1 MKIFLTPRRM
11 LKFLNAESKT
21 IVSGAAVVGILS
33 LVSRLVGLVRDRLLA
48 GMFGAGDVLDVY
60 YAAFRLPDL
69 LFNLI
74 VVGALSAS
82 FIPLFSKHYAEG
94 KKSERAW
101 ELTNNILHV
110 VLLGMMALSVVLFL
124 AADPLSTL
132 IAPGF
137 SPEKRHAVAGFTR
150 IMLSAQVL
158 LAASMVFGSTLQG
171 MKRFFLSSLAPVFY
185 NVGIIVGGLLFSRS
199 LGPVGLAW
207 GVVLGASLHLLV
219 QFVGARAAG
228 YRHRW
233 LLQPSD
239 PDTREVI
246 RLMGPRAAGIGLSQ
260 LVFVAYTTFATT
272 LAAGS
277 VTLFQF
283 AYNIQFFPVGIIGV
297 SYAIAAFPTF
307 SETLAKGDKK
317 GFLTAF
323 SSTVRQILFFLTP
336 LSVAFLLLRAQAVR
350 IVVGAGAFDWP
361 ATVATAD
368 ALAAFVLSVGAQSL
382 AYVLS
387 RAYYALRDTYTPL
400 VLGVTGDA
408 FGLLL
413 AFWLAPQ
420 YGVAGLALAFS
431 LGSLIKLVLLWV
443 VLRQRLGTL
452 GESTLVRT
460 ILTVSG
466 AGLIAAVVIQL
477 GKQLVPVALPL
488 TTFWSVFAQGAVAGG
503 LGLAA
508 YIAVCAA
515 FKSEELQDVVVS
527 VRRKFFKKYQPTEA
541 ITPDTTAT
549 GA

>member
-1 MKIFLTPRRM
+1 M
-11 LKFLNAESKT
+11 LKFLNGQSKT
-21 IVSGAAVVGILS
+21 IVSGAAVVGVLS
-33 LVSRLVGLVRDRLLA
+33 LASRLVGLVRDRLLA

-82 FIPLFSKHYAEG
+82 FIPLFTKRYGDGRKAD
-94 KKSERAW
+94 RAW
-101 ELTNNILHV
+101 ELTNNILHL
-110 VLLGMMALSVVLFL
+110 VLAGMMVLSAVLFFV
-124 AADPLSTL
+124 ADPLAGV

-137 SPEKRHAVAGFTR
+137 SAEKQHAVAAFTR
-150 IMLSAQVL
+150 VMLGAQVL

-185 NVGIIVGGLLFSRS
+185 NIGIIIGGMLFAPM
-199 LGPVGLAW
+199 LGAIGLAW

-228 YRHRW
+228 YRHHWTLR
-233 LLQPSD
+233 
-239 PDTREVI
+239 PDAETKEVI

-260 LVFVAYTTFATT
+260 LVFVAYTVFATT

-307 SETLAKGDKK
+307 SETLGKDDKK
-317 GFLTAF
+317 GFLSAF

-361 ATVATAD
+361 ATVTTAD
-368 ALAAFVLSVGAQSL
+368 ALAAFVLSIAAQSL
-382 AYVLS
+382 TYVLA

-400 VLGVTGDA
+400 ILGIAGDA
-408 FGLLL
+408 IGLLA
-413 AFWLAPQ
+413 AFWLAPM

-431 LGSLIKLVLLWV
+431 IGSLVKLVLMWV

-452 GESTLVRT
+452 GESTMVRT
-460 ILTVSG
+460 LLTVAG
-466 AGLIAAVVIQL
+466 AGLVAAVVTQA

-488 TTFWSVFAQGAVAGG
+488 TTFWSVLAQGAVAGG
-503 LGLAA
+503 LGFIA
-508 YIAVCAA
+508 YIAVCAL
-515 FKSEELQDVVVS
+515 FKSEELQDVIAS

-541 ITPDTTAT
+541 TTPDTTAT

>member
-1 MKIFLTPRRM
+1 M
-11 LKFLNAESKT
+11 LKFLNGQSKT
-21 IVSGAAVVGILS
+21 IVSGAAVVGVLS
-33 LVSRLVGLVRDRLLA
+33 LASRLVGLVRDRLLA

-82 FIPLFSKHYAEG
+82 FIPLFTKRYGDGRKAD
-94 KKSERAW
+94 RAW
-101 ELTNNILHV
+101 ELTNNILHL
-110 VLLGMMALSVVLFL
+110 VLAGMVALSAVLFFV
-124 AADPLSTL
+124 ADPLASI

-137 SPEKRHAVAGFTR
+137 STEKQHAVAAFTR
-150 IMLSAQVL
+150 VMLAAQIL

-185 NVGIIVGGLLFSRS
+185 NIGIIIGGMLFAPM
-199 LGPVGLAW
+199 LGAIGLAW
-207 GVVLGASLHLLV
+207 GVVLGAFLHLLV

-228 YRHRW
+228 YRHGWRMR
-233 LLQPSD
+233 LD
-239 PDTREVI
+239 AETKEVI

-260 LVFVAYTTFATT
+260 LVFVAYTVFATT

-307 SETLAKGDKK
+307 SETLGKDDKK
-317 GFLTAF
+317 AFLSAF

-368 ALAAFVLSVGAQSL
+368 ALAAFVLSIAAQSL
-382 AYVLS
+382 SYVLA

-400 VLGVTGDA
+400 ILGVAGDA
-408 FGLLL
+408 IGLLA
-413 AFWLAPQ
+413 AFWLTPV
-420 YGVAGLALAFS
+420 YSVAGLALAFS
-431 LGSLIKLVLLWV
+431 LGSLAKLALMWV

-452 GESTLVRT
+452 GESTMIRT
-460 ILTVSG
+460 VLTVAG
-466 AGLIAAVVIQL
+466 AGLVAAVVTQA

-488 TTFWSVFAQGAVAGG
+488 TTFWSVLAQGAVAGG
-503 LGLAA
+503 LGFAA
-508 YIAVCAA
+508 YLAVCAL
-515 FKSEELQDVVVS
+515 FKSEELQDVIVS
-527 VRRKFFKKYQPTEA
+527 VRRKFFKKYQPTEVT
-541 ITPDTTAT
+541 TPDTTAT

>member
-1 MKIFLTPRRM
+1 M
-11 LKFLNAESKT
+11 LKILNAESKS

-101 ELTNNILHV
+101 DLTTNVLHV
-110 VLLGMMALSVVLFL
+110 ILLGMLVLSAALFF
-124 AADPLSTL
+124 AADPLSAL

-150 IMLSAQVL
+150 VMLSAQVL

-171 MKRFFLSSLAPVFY
+171 MKRFFLSSFAPVFY
-185 NVGIIVGGLLFSRS
+185 NVGIIVGGLWFTRF
-199 LGPVGLAW
+199 LGPIGLAW
-207 GVVLGASLHLLV
+207 GVVLGAFLHLMV

-233 LLQPSD
+233 IFEPKD
-239 PDTREVI
+239 PDAREVV

-283 AYNIQFFPVGIIGV
+283 AYNIQFFPVGIVGV

-307 SETLAKGDKK
+307 AETLGKK
-317 GFLTAF
+317 DHDGFRAAF
-323 SSTVRQILFFLTP
+323 SSTVRQVLFFLTP

-350 IVVGAGAFDWP
+350 IVVGAGAFDWSS
-361 ATVATAD
+361 TVATAD

-382 AYVLS
+382 VYVLA

-400 VLGVTGDA
+400 VLGLAGDA
-408 FGLLL
+408 IGLLI
-413 AFWLAPQ
+413 AFWLAPK
-420 YGVAGLALAFS
+420 YGVAGLGLAFS
-431 LGSLIKLVLLWV
+431 LGIFIELVLMWV
-443 VLRQRLGTL
+443 ILRQRLGTL
-452 GESTLVRT
+452 GESTMVRSV
-460 ILTVSG
+460 LTVSG
-466 AGLIAAVVIQL
+466 AGLVAAVVIQL
-477 GKQLVPVALPL
+477 GKQLVPVAVPL

-503 LGLAA
+503 LGLLA
-508 YIAVCAA
+508 YLGVCALA
-515 FKSEELQDVVVS
+515 GSEELGTVAAS
-527 VRRKFFKKYQPTEA
+527 LKRKLFRRYQPTEA
-541 ITPDTTAT
+541 TPPDTTAT

>member
-1 MKIFLTPRRM
+1 M
-11 LKFLNAESKT
+11 LKFLNGQSKT
-21 IVSGAAVVGILS
+21 IVSGAAVVGVLS
-33 LVSRLVGLVRDRLLA
+33 LASRLVGLVRDRLLA

-82 FIPLFSKHYAEG
+82 FIPLFTKHYADG
-94 KKSERAW
+94 RKSERAW
-101 ELTNNILHV
+101 ALTNNVLHL
-110 VLLGMMALSVVLFL
+110 VLTGMVALSAVLFFV
-124 AADPLSTL
+124 ADPLAGL

-137 SPEKRHAVAGFTR
+137 SPDKQQAVAAFTR
-150 IMLSAQVL
+150 VMLGAQVL
-158 LAASMVFGSTLQG
+158 LAASMVFGSALQG

-185 NVGIIVGGLLFSRS
+185 NVGIIAGGVWLVGS
-199 LGPVGLAW
+199 LGPIGLAW
-207 GVVLGASLHLLV
+207 GVVLGAFLHLVVQLV
-219 QFVGARAAG
+219 GVRAAG
-228 YRHRW
+228 YHYRW
-233 LLQPSD
+233 LFRPSD
-239 PDTREVI
+239 SETREVI

-260 LVFVAYTTFATT
+260 LVFVAYTVFATT

-283 AYNIQFFPVGIIGV
+283 AYNIQFFPIGIIGV

-307 SETLAKGDKK
+307 SETLGKDDKK
-317 GFLTAF
+317 GFVTAF

-368 ALAAFVLSVGAQSL
+368 ALAAFVLSIAAQSL
-382 AYVLS
+382 SYVLA

-400 VLGVTGDA
+400 VLGVAGDA
-408 FGLLL
+408 IGLLA
-413 AFWLAPQ
+413 AFWLAPV

-431 LGSLIKLVLLWV
+431 LGSFVKLALMWV

-452 GESTLVRT
+452 GESTMVRT
-460 ILTVSG
+460 LLTVAG
-466 AGLIAAVVIQL
+466 AGLVAAVVTQA

-488 TTFWSVFAQGAVAGG
+488 TTFWSVLAQGAVAGG
-503 LGLAA
+503 LGLLA
-508 YIAVCAA
+508 YLAVCAL
-515 FKSEELQDVVVS
+515 FKSEELRDVAAS
-527 VRRKFFKKYQPTEA
+527 VHRKFFKKYQPTEA
-541 ITPDTTAT
+541 TTPDTTAT